1 MAQVTDIRQYKKDL
15 RQRYKNERLK
25 LSPAEKQSLDEGVF
39 DRFLKLNQYSSSK
52 TILTYVSTDIEV
64 DTRRIIERALEDGKR
79 VAVPYC
85 VPDTRIIEFYTIES
99 LDELSP
105 GTFGVLEPVPN
116 PEKRLTD
123 WEKCLCVVP
132 GLCFDFNGYR
142 LGFGKGYY
150 DRFLSEYTGV
160 KVGICYSSGVRGHL
174 HHGRFDRIVDVIVTE
189 KNIKS
194 IHRRKPR
201 FAKDII

>member
-1 MAQVTDIRQYKKDL
+1 MAQITDIREYKKNL
-15 RQRYKNERLK
+15 RLRYKGERTK
-25 LSPAEKQSLDEGVF
+25 LSPDEKQTLDEAVF
-39 DRFLKLNQYSSSK
+39 NRFLKLNQYSSAN
-52 TILTYVSTDIEV
+52 TLLAYVSTDIEV
-64 DTRRIIERALEDGKR
+64 DTRRIINKALEDGKR

-85 VPDTRIIEFYTIES
+85 VPNTRIIQFYLIDS

-105 GTFGVLEPVPN
+105 GTFGVLEPVPTE
-116 PEKRLTD
+116 EKRLTD
-123 WEKCLCVVP
+123 WEKSICVVP

-150 DRFLSEYTGV
+150 DRFLSEYTGI

-174 HHGRFDRIVDVIVTE
+174 NHGRFDRTVDVLVTE

-194 IHRRKPR
+194 IHHKKHK
-201 FAKDII
+201 FTKTY